1 MSRAATES
9 AAYPRCF
16 LALLPDAA
24 SLQNLRRCRD
34 TLERTIAG
42 AARGVRWIEPA
53 ALHMTLRFLGESG
66 SAQLDYFRHM
76 LPTLAPS
83 LPAVATRR
91 FGVWPNR
98 ARPRL
103 LVLEL
108 EASEALSELAIACET
123 HARKAGFTPETRG
136 FRAHITLARLRPGCA
151 FGILPHPPPSIAF
164 EAVALMQSALA
175 QPAATYTELARAPLA
190 APTSQVGLNTD
201 SPV

>member
-9 AAYPRCF
+9 AADPRCF

-24 SLQNLRRCRD
+24 SVQNLRRCRD

-42 AARGVRWIEPA
+42 AARGVRWIEPV
-53 ALHMTLRFLGESG
+53 ALHMTLRFLGESDG
-66 SAQLDYFRHM
+66 AQIDYFKHM
-76 LPTLAPS
+76 LPTLAPA
-83 LPAVATRR
+83 LPSIPAHR

-108 EASEALSELAIACET
+108 ESGEALSDLAQACET
-123 HARKAGFTPETRG
+123 HARKAGYTPETRG
-136 FRAHITLARLRPGCA
+136 FRAHVTLARLRPGCA

-164 EAVALMQSALA
+164 DAVALMQSTLA
-175 QPAATYTELARAPLA
+175 QPAATYTELARVPLA
-190 APTSQVGLNTD
+190 APTS
-201 SPV
+201 

>member
-1 MSRAATES
+1 VKPAATG
-9 AAYPRCF
+9 AAADPRCF
-16 LALLPDAA
+16 LALLPDAG
-24 SLQNLRRCRD
+24 SLQNLRRCREA
-34 TLERTIAG
+34 LERTIAG

>member
-9 AAYPRCF
+9 AADPRCF

-24 SLQNLRRCRD
+24 SVQNLRRCRD

-42 AARGVRWIEPA
+42 AARGVRWIEPV
-53 ALHMTLRFLGESG
+53 ALHMTLRFLGESDG
-66 SAQLDYFRHM
+66 AQIDYFKHM
-76 LPTLAPS
+76 LPTLAPA
-83 LPAVATRR
+83 LPSIPAHR

-108 EASEALSELAIACET
+108 ESGEALSDLAQACEA
-123 HARKAGFTPETRG
+123 HARKAGYTPETRG
-136 FRAHITLARLRPGCA
+136 FRAHVTLARLRPGCA

-164 EAVALMQSALA
+164 DAVALMQSTLA
-175 QPAATYTELARAPLA
+175 QPAATYTELARVPLA
-190 APTSQVGLNTD
+190 APTS
-201 SPV
+201 

>member
-1 MSRAATES
+1 VSRAATES
-9 AAYPRCF
+9 AADPRCF

-24 SLQNLRRCRD
+24 SVQNLRRCRD

-66 SAQLDYFRHM
+66 GAQIDYFKHM
-76 LPTLAPS
+76 LPTLAPA
-83 LPAVATRR
+83 LPSIPAHR

-108 EASEALSELAIACET
+108 ESGEALSDLAQACET
-123 HARKAGFTPETRG
+123 HARKAGYTPETRD
-136 FRAHITLARLRPGCA
+136 FRAHVTLARLRPGCA

-164 EAVALMQSALA
+164 DAVALMQSTLA
-175 QPAATYTELARAPLA
+175 PPAATYTELARAEL
-190 APTSQVGLNTD
+190 D
-201 SPV
+201 RM

>member
-9 AAYPRCF
+9 AADPRCF

-24 SLQNLRRCRD
+24 SVQNLRRCRD

-42 AARGVRWIEPA
+42 AARGVRWIEPV

-66 SAQLDYFRHM
+66 GAQIDYFKHM
-76 LPTLAPS
+76 LPTLAPA
-83 LPAVATRR
+83 LPSIPAHR

-108 EASEALSELAIACET
+108 ESGEALSDLAQACEA
-123 HARKAGFTPETRG
+123 HARKAGYTPETRG
-136 FRAHITLARLRPGCA
+136 FRAHVTLARLRPGCA

-164 EAVALMQSALA
+164 DAVALMQSTLA
-175 QPAATYTELARAPLA
+175 QPAATYTELARVPLA
-190 APTSQVGLNTD
+190 APTS
-201 SPV
+201 